1 MFVAR
6 VRLPCGTPVTSIAYD
21 RWDHPIS
28 LSFANGTVETRSYS
42 ATRGWQERVQV
53 KEAAG
58 PTCSAPNG
66 RGCFQMPQQDRH
78 LTDDPLNHGSRPRR
92 GRGPAPD
99 GPAPRLQPAGVGT
112 GRAITSQVTLSPCC
126 WV

>member
-92 GRGPAPD
+92 GRGRPRTGRPRAFSRPGSGPD
-99 GPAPRLQPAGVGT
+99 GRSLPR
-112 GRAITSQVTLSPCC
+112 
-126 WV
+126 